1 MTKKNNVFS
10 LIATSLLI
18 VAPAAMANTYMGL
31 EFAAGSYNT
40 KVSASDG
47 DDVMAKEIANDLDTK
62 GSVRIFGGKYLNDNV
77 RVYGYAQQDGELE
90 VTKSVFGDYETK
102 NSFKGYELGLGA
114 DYLYHFNK
122 KFYALAGGSLGYYSS
137 EFKGNWKFYDD
148 EDITNIYEFSSG
160 SKQSG
165 LVTNIN
171 LGLGYSFTEKFGM
184 EAGWRLA
191 HYSGN
196 EHKFTLEDEDGKSID
211 SYDFKQSNQ
220 LYLNASYKF

>member
-1 MTKKNNVFS
+1 MTKKNVFS

-18 VAPAAMANTYMGL
+18 VAPATMANTYMGL
-31 EFAAGSYNT
+31 ELAVGSYNT
-40 KVSASDG
+40 KASASDG
-47 DDVMAKEIANDLDTK
+47 DNTMAKDIANDLDSK

-90 VTKSVFGDYETK
+90 VTKSVFGEYETK

-137 EFKGNWKFYDD
+137 EMKANTKVYDD
-148 EDITNIYEFSSG
+148 EDITNIYEFANS

-171 LGLGYSFTEKFGM
+171 LGLGYSFTEKFGV
-184 EAGWRLA
+184 ETGWRLA
-191 HYSGN
+191 YYSGN
-196 EHKFTLEDEDGKSID
+196 EHKFTFEDVDGVATD
-211 SYDFKQSNQ
+211 SYDFKKSNQ